1 MPIIFGLNNI
11 WNLLEGSF
19 YDSHPVNIY
28 VERGM
33 EREKENAISKCH
45 TADMDFGGSFDKRH
59 RLKTV
64 VR

>member
-1 MPIIFGLNNI
+1 MLGGEDVG
-11 WNLLEGSF
+11 WC
-19 YDSHPVNIY
+19 
-28 VERGM
+28 ERKGVG
-33 EREKENAISKCH
+33 RGKLGGDWEKENAISKCH